1 MKVGSAILYVV
12 IGGLFYFGCA
22 SNKGASHDP
31 AAVESTACSMESAT
45 PWLSRWLGAWEL
57 TSREILEIPDFPAP
71 NITFFDSAC
80 VYTTSS
86 VSAGGAKAAKGP
98 SLMGQKLSWRA
109 VPHSGTIIAPNAD
122 ELPVALMSF
131 ANSDKKTGP
140 FFVMSAPSYWAQKG
154 FTPEPIP
161 VFIHEF
167 AHTRQMKSF
176 FSILEPIDATWPYEK
191 ELDDD
196 AVQTHFSGD
205 SVYVA
210 AYIAER
216 DLFYRA
222 ANAESP
228 AEVRKLAQE
237 ALAMVQARHAR
248 WFTGDKAVFATL
260 DSMWLSMEGSAQW
273 AAHAWLAH
281 PNGGGMTKQAA
292 VEKMLGKR
300 RRWWSQDESLG
311 IFLVVDRLLPGWP
324 RLVFGDEPMGAVELL
339 ERAIANEP
347 ASD

>member
-1 MKVGSAILYVV
+1 MRIGPAILWVV
-12 IGGLFYFGCA
+12 AGGLAYSGCA
-22 SNKGASHDP
+22 SQGGASNEKKT
-31 AAVESTACSMESAT
+31 AVQSTACDMESAT

-57 TSREILEIPDFPAP
+57 TSRDILEIPDFPAP

-86 VSAGGAKAAKGP
+86 VSAGGAKASGGP
-98 SLMGQKLSWRA
+98 SLMGQKLPWRA
-109 VPHSGTIIAPNAD
+109 VPHTGTIIAPNSA

-131 ANSDKKTGP
+131 ANSDKQTGP
-140 FFVMSAPSYWAQKG
+140 YFIMSAPSYWAQKG
-154 FTPEPIP
+154 FKPEPIP

-176 FSILEPIDATWPYEK
+176 FSVLGPIDDTWPYEE

-196 AVQTHFSGD
+196 AVQTHFSSD

-210 AYIAER
+210 AYLAER

-222 ANAESP
+222 ANANSVE
-228 AEVRKLAQE
+228 EVRSLAEE
-237 ALAMVQARHAR
+237 ALGMLRARHAR

-260 DSMWLSMEGSAQW
+260 DSMWLSLEGSAQW

-281 PNGGGMTKQAA
+281 PQGGAMANQAA

-300 RRWWSQDESLG
+300 RSWSQDESLA

-339 ERAIANEP
+339 ERALA
-347 ASD
+347 ARG